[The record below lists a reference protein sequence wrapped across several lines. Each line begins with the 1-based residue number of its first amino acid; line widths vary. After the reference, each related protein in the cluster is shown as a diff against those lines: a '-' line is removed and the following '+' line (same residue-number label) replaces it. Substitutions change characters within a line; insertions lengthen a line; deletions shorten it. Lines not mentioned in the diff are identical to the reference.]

1 MKRNKKLKAQYI
13 IIAILVVILLIVT
26 ALNIYLTLAHNWQPK
41 PYEVGR
47 IIDAPPPYEEPTKA
61 EAKQMVKEVY
71 DTPHILKEKD
81 MENDGDVNYF
91 LRTVYVRK
99 GVPVGDFILFYAH
112 ELTHLKYWC
121 ENETFVMYK
130 TITTL
135 YESNNHVLKC
145 VSLYAIKN
153 ILDGNV
159 QNKEYDCGY
168 YLLKYFGEE
177 L

>member
-1 MKRNKKLKAQYI
+1 MNKKKLKAQYI

-26 ALNIYLTLAHNWQPK
+26 GLNIYMTFAYNWQPK
-41 PYEVGR
+41 PYEVGHFV
-47 IIDAPPPYEEPTKA
+47 DAPPSYEEPTKA
-61 EAKQMVKEVY
+61 EAKQMVKAVY
-71 DTPHILKEKD
+71 DTPHILKEKYMD
-81 MENDGDVNYF
+81 KDGDTNYF
-91 LRTVYVRK
+91 TRTVYVQK
-99 GVPVGDFILFYAH
+99 GVSVSDFILFYAH

-135 YESNNHVLKC
+135 YESDNHVLKC
-145 VSLYAIKN
+145 VALSARKN

-159 QNKEYDCGY
+159 ENPEYDCGY
-168 YLLKYFGEE
+168 YLLQYFGEE

>member
-1 MKRNKKLKAQYI
+1 MNKKKLKAQYI

-26 ALNIYLTLAHNWQPK
+26 ALNIYITLAYNWQPK
-41 PYEVGR
+41 PYEVGHFV
-47 IIDAPPPYEEPTKA
+47 DAPPPYEEPSKA
-61 EAKQMVKEVY
+61 EAKQMVKAVY
-71 DTPHILKEKD
+71 DTPHILKEKYMD
-81 MENDGDVNYF
+81 KDGDTNYF
-91 LRTVYVRK
+91 TRTVYVQK
-99 GVPVGDFILFYAH
+99 GVSVSDFILFYSH

-135 YESNNHVLKC
+135 YESDNHVLKC
-145 VSLYAIKN
+145 VALAAKKN

-159 QNKEYDCGY
+159 ENPEYDCGY
-168 YLLKYFGEE
+168 YLLQYFKEE

>member
-13 IIAILVVILLIVT
+13 IIAILVVVLLIVT
-26 ALNIYLTLAHNWQPK
+26 ALNICITLAYNWQPK

-61 EAKQMVKEVY
+61 EAKQMVRAVY

-99 GVPVGDFILFYAH
+99 GVSASDFILFYAH

-121 ENETFVMYK
+121 KNETFVMYK

-135 YESNNHVLKC
+135 YESDNHVLKC
-145 VSLYAIKN
+145 VALSARKN
-153 ILDGNV
+153 ILDGNA
-159 QNKEYDCGY
+159 KYPEYDCGY
-168 YLLKYFGEE
+168 YLLQYFGEE